1 MKGLVEFT
9 RGYSDEHKMQLR
21 LRALEVSKD
30 DLVYVAEK
38 YLMGAIERDSTSR
51 VVFGSQQTNF
61 EPLESDGW
69 NIYNPIDFLSHT
81 YFDKW
86 NKKNQE

>member
-1 MKGLVEFT
+1 MKGLLQFT

-30 DLVYVAEK
+30 DLVYVAQK
-38 YLMGAIERDSTSR
+38 YLMGAIESDSTSR

-61 EPLESDGW
+61 EPLEKDGW
-69 NIYNPIDFLSHT
+69 SIYNPIDFLSHK

-86 NKKNQE
+86 NKKN